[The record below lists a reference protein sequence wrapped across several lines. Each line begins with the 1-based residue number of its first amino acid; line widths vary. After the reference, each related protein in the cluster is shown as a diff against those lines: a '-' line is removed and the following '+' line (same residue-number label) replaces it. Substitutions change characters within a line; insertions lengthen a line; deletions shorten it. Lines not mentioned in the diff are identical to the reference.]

1 MRATQRP
8 IGTATRRGRRIRTA
22 CGIATAAALIAVI
35 NPAAG
40 YAAQTP
46 SVKLS
51 STTATCPLTFPEI
64 CDPSPGNRIVA
75 KIKLGQDFT
84 KAGLQVTQ
92 VCFDFFFD
100 QADLLDPGEA
110 LNLTGGTG
118 FQNVG
123 TEPLFA
129 RTFCLQENLEDF
141 QDGKATFDIY
151 ASIGSFKLVD
161 VTVTYTASPIS

>member
-1 MRATQRP
+1 MKPTQQPMGRS
-8 IGTATRRGRRIRTA
+8 ARRTWRTA
-22 CGIATAAALIAVI
+22 CGIATTAALIGVT
-35 NPAAG
+35 NPAAS
-40 YAAQTP
+40 YAAEMP

-51 STTATCPLTFPEI
+51 STTATCPLIFPEI
-64 CDPSPGNRIVA
+64 CDPSPGNAIFTKVR
-75 KIKLGQDFT
+75 LGQDFT
-84 KAGLQVTQ
+84 KAGLQVTL

-100 QADLLDPGEA
+100 QADLLDPGEE

-129 RTFCLQENLEDF
+129 HTFCVQENLEDF

-151 ASIGSFKLVD
+151 AGIGSFKLVD
-161 VTVTYTASPIS
+161 VTITYTASPIS